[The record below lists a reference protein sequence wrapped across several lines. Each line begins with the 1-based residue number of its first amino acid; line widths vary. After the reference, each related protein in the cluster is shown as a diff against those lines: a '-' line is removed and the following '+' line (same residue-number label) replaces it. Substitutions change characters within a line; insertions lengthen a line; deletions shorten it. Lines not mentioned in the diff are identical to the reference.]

1 MCPIGFEAT
10 PTAPQEPPLIV
21 PQDAYKKCSE
31 IDEFKHWI
39 IIGEISKCYPVFHT
53 KPWDMIYTDINC
65 AFPQF
70 FNIRKSEAG
79 IQEK

>member
-10 PTAPQEPPLIV
+10 PTA

-53 KPWDMIYTDINC
+53 KPWEMIYTDINC